1 VQKTRAK
8 NSHAWAPLKKVF
20 ITWQKFHLNNLEI
33 FILKV
38 HLYPY
43 LFQVEGHQFSTQ
55 LFFLWREQ
63 RKEKEKTVIP
73 LLEHIQLDTDTLR

>member
-1 VQKTRAK
+1 MYS
-8 NSHAWAPLKKVF
+8 SHDTIPLN
-20 ITWQKFHLNNLEI
+20 IREI

-38 HLYPY
+38 NTFTY